1 MTPRPDDDSFFRMV
15 DPNVDTVTAMDV
27 FRKVPQGR
35 FQTIIIIVYTI
46 LFISTATLSYN
57 FAFFLMP

>member
-1 MTPRPDDDSFFRMV
+1 LNADIVQAS
-15 DPNVDTVTAMDV
+15 DV
-27 FRKVPQGR
+27 FRKVPQGK
-35 FQTIIIIVYTI
+35 FQMIIIIVYTI